1 MDHDGGRRLRGGG
14 ALSVLRQ
21 YKYAIL
27 TVALGVFLLLLP
39 SGGEKT
45 ADVAGT
51 PSAAERFDRAAL
63 QSEME
68 EILSSLDGVGRL
80 SLMLTVDGGGKYE
93 LAQDEDS
100 AQKRRDGTDEEQSR
114 KTETVVLGSGTN
126 AGVGVTRSSY
136 PEFVG
141 ALVVCE
147 GAGRADVRLA
157 VTQAVSALTGLPS
170 DKITVVKGTP

>member
-1 MDHDGGRRLRGGG
+1 MDHDRGKHGRKVK
-14 ALSVLRQ
+14 ALDALKRCKYVVLT
-21 YKYAIL
+21 A
-27 TVALGVFLLLLP
+27 ALGIVLLLLP
-39 SGGEKT
+39 NGNEKKQEDGG
-45 ADVAGT
+45 APG
-51 PSAAERFDRAAL
+51 AAEDFDRTAL
-63 QSEME
+63 QEEME

-80 SLMLTVDGGGKYE
+80 SLMLTVDGGGRYE

-100 AQKRRDGTDEEQSR
+100 AQKQRDGTDEEQSR

-126 AGVGVTRSSY
+126 AAVVVTRSSY

-170 DKITVVKGTP
+170 DKITVVRGTP